1 MIRIVIPGGGPIT
14 TKQWA
19 ILDDLSSKY
28 TISDS
33 YTGKPNPSLR
43 LTTRQNVQFHWI
55 KKKDLVEAVCEI
67 AKSGFYSINGCGD
80 NVRNVMG
87 CPLSNYSHIY
97 NANEWAQ
104 KVGKYFQ
111 LPTSAYIEIF
121 EIDRDYLRKEG
132 DYDIQISEN
141 RFQYAPNLLNR
152 KFKIAFSAIHFDHE
166 RRALVPDNC
175 VELRTNDIGVAP
187 ILNSNNN
194 NNTYSRNITK
204 TTRGYNCNDDVI
216 ANCDSVNKFQ
226 VYIGGSQG
234 ERMGFPTFSALG
246 SPLGKVAKE
255 DLLRVL
261 DAIVSIQQEW
271 GDRQN
276 RHWARMKYILQKM
289 GMEWF
294 RKQVLDTS
302 DGISLEEPDHNLD
315 YGSRNLHHGWISLQ
329 QKEEKSPPKIRSEDM
344 RLCYGAFIENG
355 RIIDDSPNGKLKKMV
370 RYLMDNYN
378 VEMFITPNQ
387 DLLFGNIS
395 GREKKYFENDMI
407 KMFGYGSRTIC
418 TNESIQS
425 NSNKNKRGYSNL
437 RVLSGFCVGRD
448 TCRLAYTDSE
458 KFEPYLIDELE
469 SRWGHMSESIG
480 ITGCER
486 QCFRP
491 ATKTIGWIGTGLNM
505 YMLKL
510 GGTEDGKNQGWPL
523 VDPDS
528 NEIFLRN
535 VPRKDIATVTDALFE
550 YYYSSNIS
558 SSYECRPGE
567 MGYFFRRIGPKMI
580 IQWLKSNP
588 KTAHLMKPI
597 QYSSSRSQSK
607 AINPSNSL
615 SIPSLR
621 GRTSVS
627 INI

>member
-1 MIRIVIPGGGPIT
+1 
-14 TKQWA
+14 
-19 ILDDLSSKY
+19 
-28 TISDS
+28 
-33 YTGKPNPSLR
+33 
-43 LTTRQNVQFHWI
+43 
-55 KKKDLVEAVCEI
+55 
-67 AKSGFYSINGCGD
+67 
-80 NVRNVMG
+80 
-87 CPLSNYSHIY
+87 
-97 NANEWAQ
+97 
-104 KVGKYFQ
+104 
-111 LPTSAYIEIF
+111 
-121 EIDRDYLRKEG
+121 
-132 DYDIQISEN
+132 
-141 RFQYAPNLLNR
+141 
-152 KFKIAFSAIHFDHE
+152 
-166 RRALVPDNC
+166 
-175 VELRTNDIGVAP
+175 
-187 ILNSNNN
+187 
-194 NNTYSRNITK
+194 
-204 TTRGYNCNDDVI
+204 
-216 ANCDSVNKFQ
+216 
-226 VYIGGSQG
+226 
-234 ERMGFPTFSALG
+234 
-246 SPLGKVAKE
+246 
-255 DLLRVL
+255 
-261 DAIVSIQQEW
+261 
-271 GDRQN
+271 
-276 RHWARMKYILQKM
+276 
-289 GMEWF
+289 
-294 RKQVLDTS
+294 
-302 DGISLEEPDHNLD
+302 
-315 YGSRNLHHGWISLQ
+315 
-329 QKEEKSPPKIRSEDM
+329 M

-418 TNESIQS
+418 TNNSVQS
-425 NSNKNKRGYSNL
+425 NLNKRGYSNL
-437 RVLSGFCVGRD
+437 RVLSGSCVGKD

-535 VPRKDIATVTDALFE
+535 VPRKDVATVTDALFE

-567 MGYFFRRIGPKMI
+567 MGYFFRRIGSKMI

-607 AINPSNSL
+607 AINPDSHLIVCLCLFLLLPLLIQHLYHPLVPYWTLLVSL
-615 SIPSLR
+615 YYFEQ
-621 GRTSVS
+621 T
-627 INI
+627 